1 MMLSPELTAAA
12 QALGESLR
20 RHPLVQAYHEAVA
33 QCEADREAVDLEGRL
48 YALYTDLV
56 RRQEEGEVLARA
68 EVQFFNDLKQRVFQQ
83 PSIRAREDALA
94 ALKPYLAGIADEL
107 TQRLGVDYTAVVLAA
122 GDES

>member
-1 MMLSPELTAAA
+1 MLSPELTAAA

-48 YALYTDLV
+48 YVLYTDLV

-83 PSIRAREDALA
+83 PSIRAPRGRAGRAQAL
-94 ALKPYLAGIADEL
+94 PRGYC
-107 TQRLGVDYTAVVLAA
+107 R
-122 GDES
+122 